1 MVLPK
6 RKKENHGALGHK
18 KNKVVPV
25 QGKVGAQRR
34 GSTSRSSMRTLEAH
48 RRSSVIM
55 ESTLASTKLSG
66 AHKDDFAKAAEA
78 VRSYRRTQMTLFRDQ
93 PRLADIQGDGG
104 EEEDDDDDEE
114 ENDGD
119 LPFLIIHP
127 TCDPKIYWDLYVS
140 ICIVWS
146 TMSVPYGIG
155 FGVMASMKCL
165 PGLFIIDSIVD
176 LSFMVDITLCFFTA
190 YRDPL
195 TGRLET
201 SRSAIAKR
209 YMKFPSGAFF
219 VDFASTFPLDFIQK
233 GGDVNLPCDGES
245 NEGSAGSPAL
255 RILKMLRIVRVAK
268 LAKLAKLLKL
278 KNAKGKD
285 EDAAMKTTIHPAFGS
300 VSRLLLQ
307 LFFIGHWVACARHY
321 LTLSGPT
328 SNWKTVMEGD
338 RGEKFAL
345 KGHAYLVSMYWV
357 FTTMTTVGYGDVP
370 VVGDREKLLAIFA
383 MIVGGACFGYIMGTI
398 TSMLENFDQSQ
409 TLFRERVD
417 QIKDYVYDRQ
427 FPPVLS
433 TKIVRHVK
441 YVYTKHTCFDT
452 DRIYPSIP
460 TGLRYDL
467 IHMIHADLIKSA
479 SFLRDSPRPF
489 AAIVAPKM
497 IPIHAPDGE
506 FVFFDGEVATHLMC
520 VFAGAARAV
529 CRLDAEDRGKHEG
542 RRTLDVRDYAP
553 GDLIGAPAL
562 LLTSTYNVNCVAV
575 EPADLYMLPKED
587 LLDALAEFPD
597 VHRRLYRAAVK
608 EHKDIAVLATG
619 GNPDD
624 AQSPGADLKQAAETL
639 VGSPRW
645 VEQQASL
652 RGLAAEAAAAA
663 DAGSKVARSSLH
675 LLHPAKF
682 SLVYPVTSLPPPDQS
697 TPREPGKKRKGGV
710 SGDDDESDEDD
721 DEDDPS
727 VVKKRGRGTLAV
739 MRAAAS
745 PSRCSPALA
754 PRGVGGPDARRRR
767 GEPRRRPVA
776 VERGHG
782 RGRRGRAEPGSAAS
796 PAVAKSPLDLKV
808 KFSMAAKNAA
818 AKSALLKSFS
828 SGGFKSFDQADE
840 EPEAPVNMTPGE
852 LWRAKRV
859 LHPEAKP
866 KIGWDLFVCVLII
879 YSVLDAIYRMC
890 FLVQAAGAWLAIE
903 WCITSAFGLDFLI
916 NFNTAYMKEMTLVY
930 DRRRIARHYS
940 KGWMFIDVMSTV
952 PFSKI
957 VTGYP
962 LLSQLKILKGLRL
975 PLVIM
980 LFAAH
985 IFASVFFLL
994 GIKYERCPKK
1004 ASWVDNVCL
1013 WKADDLCSSG
1023 TSFDPDYKECRAAVY
1038 ANNATAPPSP
1048 APEDDACGGCSGKRI
1063 READLY
1069 TKYITS
1075 LYWAVATMTTVGYGD
1090 VGPSTE
1096 HRGGMIMV
1104 IVAQVTGTM
1113 LFAYVVGIMIDIIT
1127 NLDPIDRQRRQD
1139 LEVIREYIKD
1149 RQLPEAIGK
1158 ALLHNHDWHVQFG
1171 SVFDEPALLCVLP
1184 PHPAA
1189 FTVNQRVNHPR
1200 FNCREFHMII
1210 DGAVLVTD
1218 RFKTELNGVTKA
1230 KLDAECTPQ
1239 LLSKRDHFGFATIFM
1254 DASVD
1259 FVVNVEVVATAV
1271 THTLFLNRDAW
1282 DALEGTYKA
1291 LTHHVEALAASP
1303 ADMERWLYVPP
1314 AHRDERE
1321 LAEKAEAARLAE
1333 EHADSVASGDGDD
1346 RGVEMGAVAPAP
1358 VEPAAHRTGAAVLS
1372 PLGAAAPVV
1381 SPEAPAAAEEEKPA
1395 EPAAAEPD
1403 ADGRATPP
1411 ADDDASIV
1419 QLPADEEVAGAA
1431 SAE

>member
-1 MVLPK
+1 
-6 RKKENHGALGHK
+6 
-18 KNKVVPV
+18 
-25 QGKVGAQRR
+25 
-34 GSTSRSSMRTLEAH
+34 
-48 RRSSVIM
+48 
-55 ESTLASTKLSG
+55 
-66 AHKDDFAKAAEA
+66 
-78 VRSYRRTQMTLFRDQ
+78 
-93 PRLADIQGDGG
+93 
-104 EEEDDDDDEE
+104 
-114 ENDGD
+114 
-119 LPFLIIHP
+119 
-127 TCDPKIYWDLYVS
+127 
-140 ICIVWS
+140 
-146 TMSVPYGIG
+146 
-155 FGVMASMKCL
+155 
-165 PGLFIIDSIVD
+165 
-176 LSFMVDITLCFFTA
+176 
-190 YRDPL
+190 
-195 TGRLET
+195 
-201 SRSAIAKR
+201 
-209 YMKFPSGAFF
+209 
-219 VDFASTFPLDFIQK
+219 
-233 GGDVNLPCDGES
+233 
-245 NEGSAGSPAL
+245 
-255 RILKMLRIVRVAK
+255 
-268 LAKLAKLLKL
+268 
-278 KNAKGKD
+278 
-285 EDAAMKTTIHPAFGS
+285 
-300 VSRLLLQ
+300 
-307 LFFIGHWVACARHY
+307 
-321 LTLSGPT
+321 
-328 SNWKTVMEGD
+328 
-338 RGEKFAL
+338 
-345 KGHAYLVSMYWV
+345 
-357 FTTMTTVGYGDVP
+357 
-370 VVGDREKLLAIFA
+370 
-383 MIVGGACFGYIMGTI
+383 
-398 TSMLENFDQSQ
+398 
-409 TLFRERVD
+409 
-417 QIKDYVYDRQ
+417 
-427 FPPVLS
+427 
-433 TKIVRHVK
+433 
-441 YVYTKHTCFDT
+441 
-452 DRIYPSIP
+452 
-460 TGLRYDL
+460 
-467 IHMIHADLIKSA
+467 
-479 SFLRDSPRPF
+479 
-489 AAIVAPKM
+489 
-497 IPIHAPDGE
+497 
-506 FVFFDGEVATHLMC
+506 
-520 VFAGAARAV
+520 
-529 CRLDAEDRGKHEG
+529 
-542 RRTLDVRDYAP
+542 
-553 GDLIGAPAL
+553 
-562 LLTSTYNVNCVAV
+562 
-575 EPADLYMLPKED
+575 
-587 LLDALAEFPD
+587 
-597 VHRRLYRAAVK
+597 
-608 EHKDIAVLATG
+608 
-619 GNPDD
+619 
-624 AQSPGADLKQAAETL
+624 
-639 VGSPRW
+639 
-645 VEQQASL
+645 
-652 RGLAAEAAAAA
+652 
-663 DAGSKVARSSLH
+663 
-675 LLHPAKF
+675 
-682 SLVYPVTSLPPPDQS
+682 
-697 TPREPGKKRKGGV
+697 
-710 SGDDDESDEDD
+710 
-721 DEDDPS
+721 
-727 VVKKRGRGTLAV
+727 
-739 MRAAAS
+739 
-745 PSRCSPALA
+745 
-754 PRGVGGPDARRRR
+754 
-767 GEPRRRPVA
+767 
-776 VERGHG
+776 
-782 RGRRGRAEPGSAAS
+782 
-796 PAVAKSPLDLKV
+796 
-808 KFSMAAKNAA
+808 
-818 AKSALLKSFS
+818 
-828 SGGFKSFDQADE
+828 
-840 EPEAPVNMTPGE
+840 
-852 LWRAKRV
+852 
-859 LHPEAKP
+859 
-866 KIGWDLFVCVLII
+866 
-879 YSVLDAIYRMC
+879 
-890 FLVQAAGAWLAIE
+890 
-903 WCITSAFGLDFLI
+903 
-916 NFNTAYMKEMTLVY
+916 MTLVY

-975 PLVIM
+975 VRLAKLTRVLKMRNLVDALEEKLGVNPAFFKLVKPLVIM

-1023 TSFDPDYKECRAAVY
+1023 MSFDPDYKECRPPFLG
-1038 ANNATAPPSP
+1038 NATAPPSP

-1184 PHPAA
+1184 PHVRNQAYLFAHRSTLGACPILCRVERAFSGSLFVLVSRLKPAA

-1314 AHRDERE
+1314 AHRDESKRRLTASASYREAHDSKLESEAAE

-1381 SPEAPAAAEEEKPA
+1381 SPEAPAAAEEEKQV

-1419 QLPADEEVAGAA
+1419 QLPADEEVAGEA

>member
-78 VRSYRRTQMTLFRDQ
+78 VRSYRRTQMTLFSDQ

-190 YRDPL
+190 YATR
-195 TGRLET
+195 
-201 SRSAIAKR
+201 SRGGWHVA
-209 YMKFPSGAFF
+209 
-219 VDFASTFPLDFIQK
+219 K

-409 TLFRERVD
+409 TLFRER
-417 QIKDYVYDRQ
+417 
-427 FPPVLS
+427 
-433 TKIVRHVK
+433 IVRHVK

-506 FVFFDGEVATHLMC
+506 FVFFDG
-520 VFAGAARAV
+520 
-529 CRLDAEDRGKHEG
+529 EDRGKHEG

-682 SLVYPVTSLPPPDQS
+682 SLVYPVTSLPAPDQS

-739 MRAAAS
+739 MRG
-745 PSRCSPALA
+745 
-754 PRGVGGPDARRRR
+754 GV
-767 GEPRRRPVA
+767 
-776 VERGHG
+776 
-782 RGRRGRAEPGSAAS
+782 
-796 PAVAKSPLDLKV
+796 V

-975 PLVIM
+975 VRLAKLTRVLKMRNLVDALEEKLGVNPAFFKLVKPLVIM

-1013 WKADDLCSSG
+1013 WKADD
-1023 TSFDPDYKECRAAVY
+1023 F
-1038 ANNATAPPSP
+1038 
-1048 APEDDACGGCSGKRI
+1048 GKRI

-1184 PHPAA
+1184 PHVRNQAYLFAHRSTLGACPILCRVERAFSGSLFVLVSRLKPAA

-1314 AHRDERE
+1314 AHRDESKRRLTASASYREAHDSKLESEAAE

-1346 RGVEMGAVAPAP
+1346 RG
-1358 VEPAAHRTGAAVLS
+1358 
-1372 PLGAAAPVV
+1372 
-1381 SPEAPAAAEEEKPA
+1381 APAAAEEEKPA

-1419 QLPADEEVAGAA
+1419 QLPADEEVAGEA